1 MHLPRQRRRLQRTAF
16 AMLLVWLF
24 ALASSVAQACV
35 TPMPVATPSQGDH
48 CALMAQHHGASADTQ
63 GGNPAWKAACAKF
76 CSDTTLPSA
85 KASTPLDSPAGQQSL
100 GAPPALPALAM
111 QPERVAHRPQAPP
124 DQTPPGPQS
133 SIPIAFLRLAL

>member
-24 ALASSVAQACV
+24 ALASTVAQACV
-35 TPMPVATPSQGDH
+35 TPMPAVASHGDH
-48 CALMAQHHGASADTQ
+48 CALKAGHGAGTA
-63 GGNPAWKAACAKF
+63 GGQAAAKAACAKF

-85 KASTPLDSPAGQQSL
+85 KASTVLDGPTGPQWL
-100 GAPPALPALAM
+100 GAPPTVIQFALRPEPVAQRPQGPPGDRPLPAKA
-111 QPERVAHRPQAPP
+111 
-124 DQTPPGPQS
+124 